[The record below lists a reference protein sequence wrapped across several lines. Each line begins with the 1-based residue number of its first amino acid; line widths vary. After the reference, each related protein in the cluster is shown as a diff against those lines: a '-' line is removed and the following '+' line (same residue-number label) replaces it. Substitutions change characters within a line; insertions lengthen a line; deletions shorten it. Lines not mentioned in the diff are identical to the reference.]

1 MSRRDTTVSDWAHS
15 DTFHNSFLLP
25 PDSTLDAALENT
37 KKNDVPAIEVSRA
50 QGKFL
55 YLIARSIGAK
65 RVLEVGTL
73 GGFSATW
80 FARAL
85 PEDGKVVTCELEPK
99 HAEVARQ
106 NLITTGVSSKVD
118 IVLGPAVE
126 TLANMPTPPESEL
139 FDLAFIDADKENN
152 LNYFLQAK
160 RLVRKGGVIIVDNV
174 VRNGNVA
181 DESDTSGSSVGVRK
195 LLDHLK
201 EDKEVEATT
210 IATVGHK
217 GYDGFLYAWKL

>member
-1 MSRRDTTVSDWAHS
+1 M
-15 DTFHNSFLLP
+15 
-25 PDSTLDAALENT
+25 
-37 KKNDVPAIEVSRA
+37 KKNWVVGRTDE
-50 QGKFL
+50 FL
-55 YLIARSIGAK
+55 RLVNR
-65 RVLEVGTL
+65 
-73 GGFSATW
+73 FSATW

-99 HAEVARQ
+99 HAEVRNNVLLYFYHRSSTHPPRPIITRIENCDAVQVARQ

-160 RLVRKGGVIIVDNV
+160 RLVRKGGVI
-174 VRNGNVA
+174 VRSRTNRLF
-181 DESDTSGSSVGVRK
+181 SSALIFFLVR
-195 LLDHLK
+195 LPHHQRHCTDR
-201 EDKEVEATT
+201 
-210 IATVGHK
+210 GQCRP
-217 GYDGFLYAWKL
+217 